1 MIKNWLE
8 AFRLRTIPLSISG
21 ICMGSFL
28 AFDEGRI
35 NYLLLIFALITT
47 ILFQI
52 LSNLANDLG
61 DAQKGT
67 DNENRVGPARSVQTG
82 KISSK
87 QMRNAVII
95 TAFLSL
101 ISAVNLIF
109 FAQKDMSIEMVYI
122 YVLLAIFCIIAAIT
136 YTVGKKAY
144 GYFGLGDIMVFLF
157 FGIVG
162 VMGSNTLFTK
172 SIDWLIILPSISI
185 GCLSTAVLNLNN
197 MRDVV
202 NDAASQ
208 KNTLVVKI
216 GLKNAKKYHIS
227 LLFISLLSLVI
238 FSIIN
243 QKYWILLGCLPLIAL
258 IKHIKFVL
266 SNEIP
271 SAFDPELKKVAITT
285 FFVSVMTGIGLL
297 IDSSFV

>member
-1 MIKNWLE
+1 
-8 AFRLRTIPLSISG
+8 
-21 ICMGSFL
+21 MGSFL
-28 AFDEGRI
+28 AFDEGYL
-35 NYLLLIFALITT
+35 NYSLLIFALITT

-61 DAQKGT
+61 DSLKGT
-67 DNENRVGPARSVQTG
+67 DNENRVGPARSVQAG
-82 KISSK
+82 KISAK

-101 ISAVNLIF
+101 ISAGNLIF
-109 FAQKDMSIEMVYI
+109 FAQKDMSTEMVYS
-122 YVLLAIFCIIAAIT
+122 YVLLAAFCIIAAIT

-144 GYFGLGDIMVFLF
+144 GYYGLGDSMVFLF

-172 SIDWLIILPSISI
+172 YIDWLIILPSISI

-238 FSIIN
+238 FSILN
-243 QKYWILLGCLPLIAL
+243 QKYWILLGCLPLIPL
-258 IKHIKFVL
+258 VKHIKFVL

-285 FFVSVMTGIGLL
+285 FFVSIMTGIGLL
-297 IDSSFV
+297 IDSRFI

>member
-28 AFDEGRI
+28 AFDEGYL
-35 NYLLLIFALITT
+35 NYSLLIFALITT

-61 DAQKGT
+61 DSLKGT
-67 DNENRVGPARSVQTG
+67 DNENRVGPARSVQAG
-82 KISSK
+82 KISAK

-101 ISAVNLIF
+101 ISAGNLIF
-109 FAQKDMSIEMVYI
+109 FAQKDMSTEMVYS
-122 YVLLAIFCIIAAIT
+122 YVLLAAFCIIAAIT

-144 GYFGLGDIMVFLF
+144 GYYGLGDSMVFLF

-172 SIDWLIILPSISI
+172 HIDWLIILPSISI

-238 FSIIN
+238 FSILN
-243 QKYWILLGCLPLIAL
+243 QKYWILLGCLPLIPL
-258 IKHIKFVL
+258 VKHIKFVL

-285 FFVSVMTGIGLL
+285 FFVSIMTGIGLL
-297 IDSSFV
+297 IDSRFI

>member
-1 MIKNWLE
+1 
-8 AFRLRTIPLSISG
+8 
-21 ICMGSFL
+21 MGSFL
-28 AFDEGRI
+28 AFDKG
-35 NYLLLIFALITT
+35 YLKYSLLIFALITT

-61 DAQKGT
+61 DSLKGT
-67 DNENRVGPARSVQTG
+67 DNENRVGPARSVQAG
-82 KISSK
+82 KISAK

-101 ISAVNLIF
+101 ISAGNLIF
-109 FAQKDMSIEMVYI
+109 FAQKDMSTEMVYS
-122 YVLLAIFCIIAAIT
+122 YVLLAAFCIIAAIT

-144 GYFGLGDIMVFLF
+144 GYYGLGDSMVFLF

-172 SIDWLIILPSISI
+172 YIDWLIILPSISI

-238 FSIIN
+238 FSILN
-243 QKYWILLGCLPLIAL
+243 QKYWILLGCLPLIPL
-258 IKHIKFVL
+258 VKHIKFVL

-285 FFVSVMTGIGLL
+285 FFVSIMTGIGLL
-297 IDSSFV
+297 IDSRFI

>member
-28 AFDEGRI
+28 AFDKGHL
-35 NYLLLIFALITT
+35 NYSLLIFALITT

-61 DAQKGT
+61 DSLKGT
-67 DNENRVGPARSVQTG
+67 DNENRVGPARSVQAG
-82 KISSK
+82 KISTK

-95 TAFLSL
+95 TALLSF
-101 ISAVNLIF
+101 ISAGNLIF
-109 FAQKDMSIEMVYI
+109 FAQKDMSTEMVYS
-122 YVLLAIFCIIAAIT
+122 YVLLAAFCIIAAIT

-144 GYFGLGDIMVFLF
+144 GYYGLGDSMVFLF

-172 SIDWLIILPSISI
+172 YIDWLIILPSISI

-238 FSIIN
+238 FSILN
-243 QKYWILLGCLPLIAL
+243 QKYGILLGCLPLIPL
-258 IKHIKFVL
+258 VKHIKFVL

-285 FFVSVMTGIGLL
+285 FFVSIMTGIGLL
-297 IDSSFV
+297 IDSRFM

>member
-28 AFDEGRI
+28 AFDEGYL
-35 NYLLLIFALITT
+35 NYSLLIFALITT

-61 DAQKGT
+61 DSLKGT
-67 DNENRVGPARSVQTG
+67 DNENRVGPARSVQAG
-82 KISSK
+82 KISAK

-101 ISAVNLIF
+101 ISAGNLIF
-109 FAQKDMSIEMVYI
+109 FAQKDMSTEMVYS
-122 YVLLAIFCIIAAIT
+122 YVLLAAFCIIAAIT

-144 GYFGLGDIMVFLF
+144 GYYGLGDSMVFLF

-172 SIDWLIILPSISI
+172 YIDWLIILPSISI

-238 FSIIN
+238 FSILN
-243 QKYWILLGCLPLIAL
+243 QKYWILLGCLPLIPL
-258 IKHIKFVL
+258 VKHIKFVL

-285 FFVSVMTGIGLL
+285 FFVSIMTGIGLL
-297 IDSSFV
+297 IDSRFM

>member
-1 MIKNWLE
+1 
-8 AFRLRTIPLSISG
+8 
-21 ICMGSFL
+21 
-28 AFDEGRI
+28 
-35 NYLLLIFALITT
+35 
-47 ILFQI
+47 
-52 LSNLANDLG
+52 
-61 DAQKGT
+61 
-67 DNENRVGPARSVQTG
+67 
-82 KISSK
+82 
-87 QMRNAVII
+87 
-95 TAFLSL
+95 
-101 ISAVNLIF
+101 
-109 FAQKDMSIEMVYI
+109 MSTEMVYS
-122 YVLLAIFCIIAAIT
+122 YVLLAAFCIIAAIT

-144 GYFGLGDIMVFLF
+144 GYYGLGDSMVFLF

-172 SIDWLIILPSISI
+172 YIDWLIILPSISI

-238 FSIIN
+238 FSILN
-243 QKYWILLGCLPLIAL
+243 QKYWILLGCLPLIPL
-258 IKHIKFVL
+258 VKHIKFVL

-285 FFVSVMTGIGLL
+285 FFVSIMTGIGLL
-297 IDSSFV
+297 IDSRFI

>member
-28 AFDEGRI
+28 AFDKG
-35 NYLLLIFALITT
+35 YLKYSLLIFALITT

-61 DAQKGT
+61 DSLKGT
-67 DNENRVGPARSVQTG
+67 DNENRVGPARSVQAG
-82 KISSK
+82 KISAK

-101 ISAVNLIF
+101 ISAGNLIF
-109 FAQKDMSIEMVYI
+109 FAQKDMSTEMVYS
-122 YVLLAIFCIIAAIT
+122 YVLLAAFCIIAAIT

-144 GYFGLGDIMVFLF
+144 GYYGLGDSMVFLF

-172 SIDWLIILPSISI
+172 YIDWLIILPSISI

-238 FSIIN
+238 FSILN
-243 QKYWILLGCLPLIAL
+243 QKYWIFLGCLPLIPL
-258 IKHIKFVL
+258 VKHIKFVL

-285 FFVSVMTGIGLL
+285 FFVSIMTGIGLL
-297 IDSSFV
+297 IDSRFI

>member
-1 MIKNWLE
+1 
-8 AFRLRTIPLSISG
+8 
-21 ICMGSFL
+21 MGSFL
-28 AFDEGRI
+28 AFDKG
-35 NYLLLIFALITT
+35 YLKYSLLIFALITT

-61 DAQKGT
+61 DSLKGT
-67 DNENRVGPARSVQTG
+67 DNENRVGPARSVQAG
-82 KISSK
+82 KISAK

-101 ISAVNLIF
+101 ISAGNLIF
-109 FAQKDMSIEMVYI
+109 FAQKDMSTEMVYS
-122 YVLLAIFCIIAAIT
+122 YVLLAAFCIIAAIT

-144 GYFGLGDIMVFLF
+144 GYYGLGDSMVFLF

-172 SIDWLIILPSISI
+172 YIDWLIILPSISI

-238 FSIIN
+238 FSILN
-243 QKYWILLGCLPLIAL
+243 QKYWIFLGCLPLIPL
-258 IKHIKFVL
+258 VKHIKFVL

-285 FFVSVMTGIGLL
+285 FFVSIMTGLGLL
-297 IDSSFV
+297 IDSRFI

>member
-28 AFDEGRI
+28 AFDKGHL
-35 NYLLLIFALITT
+35 NYSLLIFALITT

-61 DAQKGT
+61 DSLKGT
-67 DNENRVGPARSVQTG
+67 DNENRVGPARSVQAG
-82 KISSK
+82 KISAK

-101 ISAVNLIF
+101 ISAGNLIF
-109 FAQKDMSIEMVYI
+109 FAQKDMSTEMVYS
-122 YVLLAIFCIIAAIT
+122 YVLLAAFCIIAAIT

-144 GYFGLGDIMVFLF
+144 GYYGLGDSMVFLF

-172 SIDWLIILPSISI
+172 YIDWLIILPSISI

-238 FSIIN
+238 FSILN
-243 QKYWILLGCLPLIAL
+243 QKYWIFLGCLPLIPL
-258 IKHIKFVL
+258 VKHIKFVL

-285 FFVSVMTGIGLL
+285 FFVSIMTGIGLL
-297 IDSSFV
+297 IDSRFM

>member
-1 MIKNWLE
+1 
-8 AFRLRTIPLSISG
+8 
-21 ICMGSFL
+21 MGSFL
-28 AFDEGRI
+28 AFDKG
-35 NYLLLIFALITT
+35 YLKYSLLIFALITT

-61 DAQKGT
+61 DSLKGT
-67 DNENRVGPARSVQTG
+67 DNENRVGPARSVQAG
-82 KISSK
+82 KISAK

-101 ISAVNLIF
+101 ISAGNLIF
-109 FAQKDMSIEMVYI
+109 FAQKDMSTEMVYS
-122 YVLLAIFCIIAAIT
+122 YVLLAAFCIIAAIT

-144 GYFGLGDIMVFLF
+144 GYYGLGDSMVFLF

-172 SIDWLIILPSISI
+172 YIDWLIILPSISI

-238 FSIIN
+238 FSILN
-243 QKYWILLGCLPLIAL
+243 QKYWIFLGCLPLIPL
-258 IKHIKFVL
+258 VKHIKFVL

-285 FFVSVMTGIGLL
+285 FFVSIMTGIGLL
-297 IDSSFV
+297 IDSRFI

>member
-1 MIKNWLE
+1 
-8 AFRLRTIPLSISG
+8 
-21 ICMGSFL
+21 MGSFL
-28 AFDEGRI
+28 AFDKGHL
-35 NYLLLIFALITT
+35 NYSLLIFALITT

-61 DAQKGT
+61 DSLKGT
-67 DNENRVGPARSVQTG
+67 DNENRVGPARSVQAG
-82 KISSK
+82 KISAK

-101 ISAVNLIF
+101 ISAGNLIF
-109 FAQKDMSIEMVYI
+109 FAQKDMSTEMVYS
-122 YVLLAIFCIIAAIT
+122 YVLLAAFCIIAAIT

-144 GYFGLGDIMVFLF
+144 GYYGLGDSMVFLF

-172 SIDWLIILPSISI
+172 YIDWLIILPSISI

-238 FSIIN
+238 FSILN
-243 QKYWILLGCLPLIAL
+243 QKYWIFLGCLPLIPL
-258 IKHIKFVL
+258 VKHIKFVL

-285 FFVSVMTGIGLL
+285 FFVSIMTGIGLL
-297 IDSSFV
+297 IDSRFM

>member
-1 MIKNWLE
+1 
-8 AFRLRTIPLSISG
+8 
-21 ICMGSFL
+21 
-28 AFDEGRI
+28 
-35 NYLLLIFALITT
+35 
-47 ILFQI
+47 
-52 LSNLANDLG
+52 
-61 DAQKGT
+61 
-67 DNENRVGPARSVQTG
+67 
-82 KISSK
+82 
-87 QMRNAVII
+87 
-95 TAFLSL
+95 
-101 ISAVNLIF
+101 
-109 FAQKDMSIEMVYI
+109 MSTEMVYS
-122 YVLLAIFCIIAAIT
+122 YVLLAAFCIIAAIT

-144 GYFGLGDIMVFLF
+144 GYYGLGDSMVFLF

-172 SIDWLIILPSISI
+172 YIDWLIILPSISI

-238 FSIIN
+238 FSILN
-243 QKYWILLGCLPLIAL
+243 QKYWILLGCLPLIPL
-258 IKHIKFVL
+258 VKHIKFVL

-285 FFVSVMTGIGLL
+285 FFVSIMTGIGLL
-297 IDSSFV
+297 IDSRFM

>member
-28 AFDEGRI
+28 AFDEGYL
-35 NYLLLIFALITT
+35 NYSLLIFALITT

-61 DAQKGT
+61 DSLKGT
-67 DNENRVGPARSVQTG
+67 DNENRVGPARSVQAG
-82 KISSK
+82 KISAK

-101 ISAVNLIF
+101 ISAGNLIF
-109 FAQKDMSIEMVYI
+109 FAQKDMSTEMVYS
-122 YVLLAIFCIIAAIT
+122 YVLLAAFCIIAAIT

-144 GYFGLGDIMVFLF
+144 GYYGLGDSMVFLF

-172 SIDWLIILPSISI
+172 YIDWLIILPSISI

-238 FSIIN
+238 FSILN
-243 QKYWILLGCLPLIAL
+243 QKYWILLGCLPLIPL
-258 IKHIKFVL
+258 VKHIKFVL

-285 FFVSVMTGIGLL
+285 FFVSIMTGIGLL
-297 IDSSFV
+297 IDSRFI

>member
-1 MIKNWLE
+1 
-8 AFRLRTIPLSISG
+8 
-21 ICMGSFL
+21 MGSFL
-28 AFDEGRI
+28 AFDKGYL
-35 NYLLLIFALITT
+35 NYSLLIFALITT

-61 DAQKGT
+61 DSLKGT
-67 DNENRVGPARSVQTG
+67 DNENRVGPARSVQAG
-82 KISSK
+82 KISAK

-101 ISAVNLIF
+101 ISAGNLIF
-109 FAQKDMSIEMVYI
+109 FAQKDMSTEMVYS
-122 YVLLAIFCIIAAIT
+122 YVLLAAFCIIAAIT

-144 GYFGLGDIMVFLF
+144 GYYGLGDSMVFLF

-172 SIDWLIILPSISI
+172 YIDWLIILPSISI

-238 FSIIN
+238 FSILN
-243 QKYWILLGCLPLIAL
+243 QKYWILLGCLPLIPL
-258 IKHIKFVL
+258 VKHIKFVL

-285 FFVSVMTGIGLL
+285 FFVSIMTGIGLL
-297 IDSSFV
+297 IDSRFI

>member
-1 MIKNWLE
+1 
-8 AFRLRTIPLSISG
+8 
-21 ICMGSFL
+21 MGSFL
-28 AFDEGRI
+28 AFDEGYL
-35 NYLLLIFALITT
+35 NYSLLIFALITT

-61 DAQKGT
+61 DSLKGT
-67 DNENRVGPARSVQTG
+67 DNENRVGPARSVQAG
-82 KISSK
+82 KISAK

-101 ISAVNLIF
+101 ISAGNLIF
-109 FAQKDMSIEMVYI
+109 FAQKDMSTEMVYS
-122 YVLLAIFCIIAAIT
+122 YVLLAAFCIIAAIT

-144 GYFGLGDIMVFLF
+144 GYYGLGDSMVFLF

-172 SIDWLIILPSISI
+172 YIDWLIILPSISI

-238 FSIIN
+238 FSILN
-243 QKYWILLGCLPLIAL
+243 QKYWIFLGCLPLIPL
-258 IKHIKFVL
+258 VKHIKFVL

-285 FFVSVMTGIGLL
+285 FFVSIMTGIGLL
-297 IDSSFV
+297 IDSRFI